1 MILLSRSLILIS
13 VEEINMGNKGIY
25 VAEFEDG
32 KFRVAIVEEVDLDD
46 LDDDKVKEMFQYG
59 KVFEDDTT
67 AQLYALRLKEI
78 NDNQYGIFEV
88 MVILPNVFTE
98 IVKKEDENEK
108 TLEEGEE
115 VMLAKK
121 EKRVVIIENPKEIED
136 VSYFNIIRP
145 NETHYSVFV
154 GGDHIA
160 NIHPKDVD
168 GVQDLINF
176 ANRYIYS
183 IATNTIPPMED
194 KPANQEMANIDSE
207 AI

>member
-1 MILLSRSLILIS
+1 
-13 VEEINMGNKGIY
+13 MGNKGIY
-25 VAEFEDG
+25 IAEFENG
-32 KFRVAIVEEVDLDD
+32 IHRVAIVEEVDLDD
-46 LDDDKVKEMFQYG
+46 LDDDKVKEMFLHG
-59 KVFEDDTT
+59 KAFDDETT

-88 MVILPNVFTE
+88 MVILPDVFNVSVEEE
-98 IVKKEDENEK
+98 IVEEVKEEVIEQ
-108 TLEEGEE
+108 TLEEGEQT
-115 VMLAKK
+115 MLAKK

-136 VSYFNIIRP
+136 VCYFNIIRP

-183 IATNTIPPMED
+183 IATNTIPPMEE
-194 KPANQEMANIDSE
+194 KPANQEMVNEVNSE

>member
-1 MILLSRSLILIS
+1 
-13 VEEINMGNKGIY
+13 MGNKGIY
-25 VAEFEDG
+25 IAEFENG
-32 KFRVAIVEEVDLDD
+32 IHRVAIVEEVDLDD
-46 LDDDKVKEMFQYG
+46 LDDDKVKEMFLHG
-59 KVFEDDTT
+59 KAFDDETT

-88 MVILPNVFTE
+88 MVILPDVFEETVEENVKE
-98 IVKKEDENEK
+98 VKEVVEQS
-108 TLEEGEE
+108 LEEGEQN
-115 VMLAKK
+115 MLAKK
-121 EKRVVIIENPKEIED
+121 EKRVVIIENQKEIED
-136 VSYFNIIRP
+136 VCYFNIIRP

-183 IATNTIPPMED
+183 IATNTIPPMEE
-194 KPANQEMANIDSE
+194 KPANQEMVNEVNSE

>member
-1 MILLSRSLILIS
+1 
-13 VEEINMGNKGIY
+13 MGNKGIY
-25 VAEFEDG
+25 IAEFENG
-32 KFRVAIVEEVDLDD
+32 IHRVAIVEEVDLDD
-46 LDDDKVKEMFQYG
+46 LDDDKVKEMFLHG
-59 KVFEDDTT
+59 KAFDDETT

-88 MVILPNVFTE
+88 MVILPDVFEETVEENVE
-98 IVKKEDENEK
+98 EVKEVVEQS
-108 TLEEGEE
+108 LEEGEQN
-115 VMLAKK
+115 MLPKK
-121 EKRVVIIENPKEIED
+121 EKRVVIIENQKEIED
-136 VSYFNIIRP
+136 VCYFNIIRP

-183 IATNTIPPMED
+183 IATNTIPPMEE
-194 KPANQEMANIDSE
+194 KPANQEMVNEVNSE

>member
-1 MILLSRSLILIS
+1 
-13 VEEINMGNKGIY
+13 MGNKGIY
-25 VAEFEDG
+25 IAEFENG
-32 KFRVAIVEEVDLDD
+32 IHRVAIVEEVDLDD
-46 LDDDKVKEMFQYG
+46 LDDDKVKEMFLHG
-59 KVFEDDTT
+59 KAFDDETT

-88 MVILPNVFTE
+88 MVILPDVFEETVEENVE
-98 IVKKEDENEK
+98 KVKEVVEQS
-108 TLEEGEE
+108 LEEGEQN
-115 VMLAKK
+115 MLAKK
-121 EKRVVIIENPKEIED
+121 EKRVVIIENQKEIED
-136 VSYFNIIRP
+136 VCYFNIIRP

-183 IATNTIPPMED
+183 IATNTIPPMEE
-194 KPANQEMANIDSE
+194 KPANQEMVNEVNSE